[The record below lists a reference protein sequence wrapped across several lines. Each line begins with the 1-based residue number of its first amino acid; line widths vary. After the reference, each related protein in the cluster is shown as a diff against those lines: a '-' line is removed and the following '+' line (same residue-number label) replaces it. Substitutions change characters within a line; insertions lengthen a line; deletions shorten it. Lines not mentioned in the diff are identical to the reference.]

1 MWFYQKY
8 RYTKYIDSLK
18 NSTLHTIFQY
28 VYRKSLKR
36 KKEKSEIKHKI
47 SKRKRSLFAKKKN
60 FVERHTESKKNGGLQ
75 PKNTAKIKRT
85 EKNVRNSRKR
95 RDRRESFYWK
105 RKIENQRV
113 KETEIIILV
122 YFHYLSFYY
131 SIDVRN

>member
-1 MWFYQKY
+1 MF
-8 RYTKYIDSLK
+8 IENLEE
-18 NSTLHTIFQY
+18 
-28 VYRKSLKR
+28 KR

-95 RDRRESFYWK
+95 RDRRESFY
-105 RKIENQRV
+105 
-113 KETEIIILV
+113 
-122 YFHYLSFYY
+122 
-131 SIDVRN
+131 